1 MTPAPVAFCQ
11 SEATS
16 PKRAAKSS
24 SKSFLRHALF
34 SLVGALVGTGA
45 AGCDSSQFVLVT
57 VQDLPT
63 AGNVVVRT
71 YYGLD
76 SQPSSENAADV
87 TPPLNQF
94 AIMLP
99 GDGSSI
105 YDSSPASTYSN

>member
-11 SEATS
+11 SEAKS
-16 PKRAAKSS
+16 PKRAARRPRRSWP
-24 SKSFLRHALF
+24 ALF

-94 AIMLP
+94 AVMLP
-99 GDGSSI
+99 GDGFST
-105 YDSSPASTYSN
+105 YDSSQASTYSA